1 MQQAAVFVT
10 LLMAAAAWA
19 SESYHYHPQAT
30 HAHAHKSATEPARYN
45 YKWEVKDKSSRN
57 YYGHEEYRDGPLTQG
72 SYFVHLPDSRLMRVD
87 YYVDEYGYHP
97 TITFEGEAKYP
108 SPKDYAAP
116 SKDYSA
122 PRDYSA
128 PPKDYSAPPK
138 DYSAPSKDYSVPSN
152 DYSAPH
158 PPAVSYSPQR
168 YSHHGK

>member
-1 MQQAAVFVT
+1 MKQAAVLVI

-19 SESYHYHPQAT
+19 SEGYHYHPQAT
-30 HAHAHKSATEPARYN
+30 HAHKAAHKSARYN
-45 YKWEVKDKSSRN
+45 YKWEVKDKASRN
-57 YYGHEEYRDGPLTQG
+57 NYGHEEHRDGALTQG

-108 SPKDYAAP
+108 SPKDYSAP

-122 PRDYSA
+122 PSD
-128 PPKDYSAPPK
+128 
-138 DYSAPSKDYSVPSN
+138 

-158 PPAVSYSPQR
+158 PPAVSYSPQH